1 MKTIVHVVDI
11 NVPRAKVY
19 EALTT
24 QKGLLGWWTTK
35 VETDG
40 KQDSVINFTFGG
52 DFNPDMRITQL
63 KEPEVVGWT
72 CVGGH
77 DNWQDNTFLFEL
89 RESESGTNL
98 RFTQEYAREPEFD
111 VYGVYNYN
119 WAY

>member
-1 MKTIVHVVDI
+1 VVDI

-40 KQDSVINFTFGG
+40 KQGSVIDFTFEG
-52 DFNPDMRITQL
+52 DFNPDMRITQF

-72 CVGGH
+72 GVGGH
-77 DNWQDNTFLFEL
+77 DN
-89 RESESGTNL
+89 
-98 RFTQEYAREPEFD
+98 
-111 VYGVYNYN
+111 
-119 WAY
+119 